1 MVKRI
6 RIRGFKSLHDLDLE
20 LPPLAVLLGPN
31 AAGKSNFLDAL
42 QLLAR
47 LGTSRTL
54 HEAFSPPY
62 RGKAIESFA
71 ISEGGLQ
78 GLCEKD
84 CLTFSLEADLSLSD
98 SVVDSINR
106 EIDRRRHPA
115 KGSSSARSGKA
126 QARVRERNLR
136 YRIEIQMAPKSGI
149 LWVKDEYLAALNSN
163 RQPTRN
169 RKAFLEKRG
178 EKLHLR
184 LEGQSQPT
192 YYERYLDQ
200 TILSI
205 PHYAPHY
212 PHLVAARRELESW
225 QFFYFEP
232 RERMR
237 AANPVQEVTR
247 LGSMGE
253 GLAAF
258 LRTIQVLKPREFD
271 GIERSLRMLV
281 PSIDSIE
288 FNVTN
293 LGEVELFVRENG
305 VSISARFLSEGTLR
319 ILGLLALS
327 GAKET
332 PSLVGF
338 EEPENGVNLSRIELI
353 AELLKTQKA
362 LGHTQYVV
370 TTHSSI
376 LPDFLPKEFWF
387 VTQRM
392 KRCTRIAPL
401 ASGSAVLGT
410 GQIHQDVEGFQE
422 DLPVSKRILRGDFD
436 A

>member
-1 MVKRI
+1 MLKRI
-6 RIRGFKSLHDLDLE
+6 RIRGYKSFHDLE
-20 LPPLAVLLGPN
+20 LEVPPLAVLLGPN

-42 QLLAR
+42 QLLAK

-54 HEAFSPPY
+54 HEAFSPPC

-71 ISEGGLQ
+71 ISEDGLK
-78 GLCEKD
+78 GLFEKD
-84 CLTFSLEADLSLSD
+84 SLTFSMEADLSLSD
-98 SVVDSINR
+98 SVVDSVNR
-106 EIDRRRHPA
+106 EIDRRRNLG
-115 KGSSSARSGKA
+115 KGSASAGSGKA

-136 YRIEIQMAPKSGI
+136 YRIEIQMVPKSGI
-149 LWVKDEYLAALNSN
+149 LRVKDEYLAALNSS

-169 RKAFLEKRG
+169 RKAFLEGRG
-178 EKLHLR
+178 ENLQLR
-184 LEGQSQPT
+184 LEGQAQPT
-192 YYERYLDQ
+192 YYERYLDR
-200 TILSI
+200 TILSM

-212 PHLVAARRELESW
+212 PHLVAAWRELESW

-237 AANPVQEVTR
+237 AANPLQEVTR
-247 LGSMGE
+247 IGPSGE

-258 LRTIQVLKPREFD
+258 LRTIQTLKPREFD

-288 FNVTN
+288 FSVND
-293 LGEVELFVRENG
+293 LGEIELFVRESG
-305 VSISARFLSEGTLR
+305 VLISARTLSEGTLR

-338 EEPENGVNLSRIELI
+338 EEPENGVNPSRIELI

-362 LGHTQYVV
+362 LGDTQYVV

-376 LPDFLPKEFWF
+376 LPDFLPEEFLF
-387 VTQRM
+387 VTQRT
-392 KRCTRIAPL
+392 KRCTRIDPL
-401 ASGSAVLGT
+401 ALRSAMPRT
-410 GQIHQDVEGFQE
+410 GRIHQDVESLQE
-422 DLPVSKRILRGDFD
+422 DIPVSKRILRGDFD

>member
-1 MVKRI
+1 MLKRI
-6 RIRGFKSLHDLDLE
+6 RIRGYKSFHDLE
-20 LPPLAVLLGPN
+20 LEVPPLAVLLGPN

-42 QLLAR
+42 QLLAK

-54 HEAFSPPY
+54 HEAFSPPC

-71 ISEGGLQ
+71 IGEDGLQ
-78 GLCEKD
+78 GLLEKD
-84 CLTFSLEADLSLSD
+84 SLTFSMEADLRLSD
-98 SVVDSINR
+98 SVVDSVNR
-106 EIDRRRHPA
+106 EIDRRRNLS

-136 YRIEIQMAPKSGI
+136 YRIEIQMVPKSGI
-149 LWVKDEYLAALNSN
+149 LRVKDEYLAALNSN
-163 RQPTRN
+163 CQPTRN
-169 RKAFLEKRG
+169 RKAFLDGRG
-178 EKLHLR
+178 ENLQLR

-192 YYERYLDQ
+192 YYERYLDR
-200 TILSI
+200 TILSM

-212 PHLVAARRELESW
+212 PHLAAARRELESW

-232 RERMR
+232 REHMR
-237 AANPVQEVTR
+237 AANPIQETMR
-247 LGSMGE
+247 IGPTGE

-258 LRTIQVLKPREFD
+258 LRTIQVLRPREFD
-271 GIERSLRMLV
+271 GIERSLHMLI

-288 FNVTN
+288 FNVNN
-293 LGEVELFVRENG
+293 LGEIELFVRENG
-305 VSISARFLSEGTLR
+305 TSISARVLSEGTLR

-327 GAKET
+327 GAKEM
-332 PSLVGF
+332 PSLVGV
-338 EEPENGVNLSRIELI
+338 EEPENGVSPSRIELI

-362 LGHTQYVV
+362 LGHTQYLV

-376 LPDFLPKEFWF
+376 LPDFLPEEVLF

-392 KRCTRIAPL
+392 KRCTRIDPL
-401 ASGSAVLGT
+401 SFRSAMPTT
-410 GQIHQDVEGFQE
+410 GRIHQDVEGLQE

>member
-1 MVKRI
+1 MLKRI
-6 RIRGFKSLHDLDLE
+6 RIRGYKSFHDLE
-20 LPPLAVLLGPN
+20 LEVPPLAVLLGPN

-42 QLLAR
+42 QLLAK

-54 HEAFSPPY
+54 HEAFSPPC

-71 ISEGGLQ
+71 ISEDGLK
-78 GLCEKD
+78 GLFEKD
-84 CLTFSLEADLSLSD
+84 CLTFSMEADLSLSD
-98 SVVDSINR
+98 SVVDSVNR
-106 EIDRRRHPA
+106 EIDRRRNLG

-136 YRIEIQMAPKSGI
+136 YRIEIQMVPKSGI
-149 LWVKDEYLAALNSN
+149 LRVKDEYLAALNSS

-169 RKAFLEKRG
+169 RKAFLEGRG
-178 EKLHLR
+178 ENLQLR
-184 LEGQSQPT
+184 LEGQAQPT
-192 YYERYLDQ
+192 YYERYLDR
-200 TILSI
+200 TILSM
-205 PHYAPHY
+205 PHYASHY
-212 PHLVAARRELESW
+212 PHLAAARRELESW

-237 AANPVQEVTR
+237 AANPLQEVTR
-247 LGSMGE
+247 IGPSGE

-258 LRTIQVLKPREFD
+258 LRTIQTLKPREFD

-288 FNVTN
+288 FNVN
-293 LGEVELFVRENG
+293 DLGEIELFVRESG
-305 VSISARFLSEGTLR
+305 VLISARTLSEGTLR

-338 EEPENGVNLSRIELI
+338 EEPENGVNPSRIELI

-362 LGHTQYVV
+362 LGDTQYVV

-376 LPDFLPKEFWF
+376 LPDFLPEEFLF
-387 VTQRM
+387 VTQRT
-392 KRCTRIAPL
+392 KRCTRIDPL
-401 ASGSAVLGT
+401 ALRSAMPRT
-410 GQIHQDVEGFQE
+410 GRIHQDVGGLQE